1 MADSIAVP
9 VRSEARAFPLP
20 AIPWFLWAAVA
31 GTTLAMVGLHW
42 DISWHRSIGR
52 DTFWTPPHMA
62 IYLCGVIAGAV
73 SAYLILGTT
82 FGALPEIRA
91 ASVRM
96 WGFHGPL
103 GAFLMAWGGVAMLV
117 SAPFDNWWHNA
128 YGLDV
133 KILSPPHA
141 VLAAGFIGIEWGS
154 LLLVLGYMNRA
165 HGEERLRLTRLF
177 LYIGSMILVATQI
190 MSMEYSFR
198 VLQHTA
204 TFYWAV
210 AIPVPVVLFG
220 IAHAS
225 EHRWGATI
233 MAGIYTLFTLSLIWI
248 LPRFPAQPKLGPV
261 YNPVT
266 VFVPPDFPL
275 LLIVPAI
282 AIDLLRGW
290 FQQNG
295 APAWLQ
301 AVIGGPVF
309 IAVFAAVQWPFGSFL
324 LSPAA
329 TNSFFGTIYHDY
341 SARPQSFQ
349 VRGIF
354 VQAEPNFW
362 SMMALAVAVAMVTT
376 CIGLAW
382 GSWMRRLRR

>member
-1 MADSIAVP
+1 MADAIAVP
-9 VRSEARAFPLP
+9 AQAESRTFASP
-20 AIPWFLWAAVA
+20 AIPWYLWTAVA

-52 DTFWTPPHMA
+52 DTFWTPPHIA
-62 IYLCGVIAGAV
+62 IHLCGVIAGIV
-73 SAYLILGTT
+73 SAYLILGAT

-91 ASVRM
+91 ASVKM

-117 SAPFDNWWHNA
+117 SAPFDDWWHNA

-141 VLAAGFIGIEWGS
+141 ILAAGFIAIEWGS
-154 LLLVLGYMNRA
+154 LLLVLGCKNRA
-165 HGEERLRLTRLF
+165 NGEERRRLTWLY

-190 MSMEYSFR
+190 LSMEYSFR

-204 TFYWAV
+204 ASYRAIALAV
-210 AIPVPVVLFG
+210 PLVLFG
-220 IAHAS
+220 IARAS

-233 MAGIYTLFTLSLIWI
+233 VASIYTLFTASLIWI

-261 YNPVT
+261 FNPVT
-266 VFVPPDFPL
+266 SFVPPDFPL

-282 AIDLLRGW
+282 AIDLLRRW
-290 FQQNG
+290 FDRNG
-295 APAWLQ
+295 TPVWLQ
-301 AVIGGPVF
+301 AMIGGPVF
-309 IAVFAAVQWPFGSFL
+309 VAVLAAVQWPFASFL
-324 LSPAA
+324 ISRAA
-329 TNSFFGTIYHDY
+329 ANPFFGTIYHDY
-341 SARPQSFQ
+341 NARPQSFQ

-354 VQAEPNFW
+354 VHSEPNFAA
-362 SMMALAVAVAMVTT
+362 MMTVAILAAIVTAR
-376 CIGLAW
+376 IGLGW
-382 GSWMRRLRR
+382 GSWMRTLRR

>member
-1 MADSIAVP
+1 
-9 VRSEARAFPLP
+9 
-20 AIPWFLWAAVA
+20 
-31 GTTLAMVGLHW
+31 
-42 DISWHRSIGR
+42 
-52 DTFWTPPHMA
+52 MA

-73 SAYLILGTT
+73 SAYLILGAT
-82 FGALPEIRA
+82 FGGLSEIRA

-133 KILSPPHA
+133 KILSPPHT
-141 VLAAGFIGIEWGS
+141 VLAAGFIAIEWGS
-154 LLLVLGYMNRA
+154 LLLVLGYKNRA
-165 HGEERLRLTRLF
+165 QGEERRRLTWLY

-204 TFYWAV
+204 AFYHAISFAV
-210 AIPVPVVLFG
+210 PLVLFG
-220 IAHAS
+220 IAGAS

-233 MAGIYTLFTLSLIWI
+233 IASIYMLFTALLIWI
-248 LPRFPAQPKLGPV
+248 LPRFPAEPKLGPV

-275 LLIVPAI
+275 LLIVPAV

-290 FQQNG
+290 FERKG
-295 APAWLQ
+295 TPAWLQ
-301 AVIGGPVF
+301 AAIGGPVL
-309 IAVFAAVQWPFGSFL
+309 IGIFAAVQWPFAIFVVSR
-324 LSPAA
+324 AA
-329 TNSFFGTIYHDY
+329 ANPFFGTIYHDY
-341 SARPQSFQ
+341 NARPQSFQ
-349 VRGIF
+349 VRGVF
-354 VQAEPNFW
+354 VPAEPNFVA
-362 SMMALAVAVAMVTT
+362 MMALSFAMAVVTS

-382 GSWMRRLRR
+382 GRWMRTLRR